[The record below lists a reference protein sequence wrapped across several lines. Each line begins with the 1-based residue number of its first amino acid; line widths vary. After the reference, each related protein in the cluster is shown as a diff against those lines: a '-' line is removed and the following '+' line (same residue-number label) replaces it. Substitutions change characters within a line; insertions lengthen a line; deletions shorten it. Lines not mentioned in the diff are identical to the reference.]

1 VDRLMKK
8 LRYGLLSLS
17 LFGIFSLTTGCSLFG
32 GLDDAQETSVTFLNS
47 YFAKST
53 DPTAEERY
61 QKMSSLV
68 SNKFEDSFLQAQY
81 KKKLLK
87 YIQKFMAKGVSKP
100 YFIADNPND
109 PQTET
114 RRSIIARF
122 PKGTFTEANAV
133 IGISGKNNGANSE
146 SYAILT
152 LNKEADSWKI
162 IDLENIDSKNAKIQK
177 DKMEWR
183 EVDPTDYLD

>member
-1 VDRLMKK
+1 MRKK
-8 LRYGLLSLS
+8 HTYSLLFLSLLVVS
-17 LFGIFSLTTGCSLFG
+17 SLTTGCFG

-53 DPTAEERY
+53 DSTAEERY

-68 SNKFEDSFLQAQY
+68 SNKFENSLLQPKY
-81 KKKLLK
+81 KANLLK
-87 YIQKFMAKGVSKP
+87 IIQKFMVKGVSKP

-122 PKGTFTEANAV
+122 PKGTFIEANAV
-133 IGISGKNNGANSE
+133 IGINGKNDKADAE
-146 SYAILT
+146 EYAILT
-152 LNKEADSWKI
+152 LNKEADNWKI
-162 IDLENIDSKNAKIQK
+162 IDLENLDEKIQINK
-177 DKMEWR
+177 TKWK
-183 EVDPTDYLD
+183 EVEPTDYLN